1 MADMEAMNEEPTIV
15 HACLLIDTIESYMQS
30 KYARV
35 ETKKNG
41 SKCVFCNKT
50 TAFDNRH
57 VCPSCFELYRDDIL
71 CALKQG
77 TADVE
82 IKIIG

>member
-1 MADMEAMNEEPTIV
+1 MSDNKVLDEEPTIV
-15 HACLLIDTIESYMQS
+15 PACLLIDTIESYMQS

-41 SKCVFCNKT
+41 SKCVFCNKP

-57 VCPSCFELYRDDIL
+57 VCPSCFEIYRDDIFG
-71 CALKQG
+71 ALKAG
-77 TADVE
+77 TVDVE
-82 IKIIG
+82 IKIE

>member
-1 MADMEAMNEEPTIV
+1 MNENENVESTSTIV
-15 HACLLIDTIESYMQS
+15 PAYQLIDTLESYMQS

-35 ETKKNG
+35 ETHGIG
-41 SKCVFCNKT
+41 SRCVFCNKP

-57 VCPSCFELYRDDIL
+57 VCPSCFEIYRDDIL

-77 TADVE
+77 TVDVE

>member
-1 MADMEAMNEEPTIV
+1 MNENEAVGSESTTVP
-15 HACLLIDTIESYMQS
+15 AYMLIDTLESYMQS

-41 SKCVFCNKT
+41 SKCVFCNKP

-57 VCPSCFELYRDDIL
+57 VCPSCFEIYRDDIFG
-71 CALKQG
+71 ALKAG
-77 TADVE
+77 TVDVE
-82 IKIIG
+82 IKIV

>member
-1 MADMEAMNEEPTIV
+1 MNEPQAMDLEPV
-15 HACLLIDTIESYMQS
+15 SVPAYQLIDTIESYMQS

-41 SKCVFCNKT
+41 SKCVFCNKPT
-50 TAFDNRH
+50 VFDNRH

>member
-1 MADMEAMNEEPTIV
+1 MNENEAVGSESTTVP
-15 HACLLIDTIESYMQS
+15 AYMLIDTLESYMQS

-35 ETKKNG
+35 ETHGTG
-41 SKCVFCNKT
+41 SRCVFCNKP